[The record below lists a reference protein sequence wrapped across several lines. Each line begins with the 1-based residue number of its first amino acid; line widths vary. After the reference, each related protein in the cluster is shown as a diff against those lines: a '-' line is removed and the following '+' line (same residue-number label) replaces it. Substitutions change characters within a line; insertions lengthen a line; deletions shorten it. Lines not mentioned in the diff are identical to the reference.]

1 MAKTSET
8 TIGRFIVKREL
19 GRGVQSVVYLCQDPH
34 LEREVAIKTLHFS
47 QVDAHMNAY
56 LLAEARTVSKLRH
69 ANIVPIFEAGEEGD
83 DPYLVFE
90 YVAGRSLAELIHQQG
105 GGRGLEPLQAAEIA
119 AAILDALTEA
129 HGQGVIHRDL
139 KPSNI
144 IIDQRGKTHVMDFG
158 ISVRVDALPAG
169 EEALLGT
176 PAYMAPEYVRQR
188 IIDERS
194 DIYAVGLIL
203 LEMLTGERV
212 RQAADLA
219 SLLTQIAEQ
228 PVHLPEDRAIDER
241 LGTIVLRALAQNPE
255 LRPQTAE
262 QMLMVL
268 RDYISPPLED
278 EVVATDDLASTGNR
292 PNAAVEFLL
301 RKLRHK
307 SDFPALSGSIL
318 TINRLTHSDKESID
332 RLSNSILKDY
342 ALTAK
347 ILRIVNSSHY
357 RRAGTP
363 AISTVSRAVI
373 VLGFDTIRNIA
384 LTVMMFEYLQNKTN
398 VLQLKE
404 AFLRASLA
412 GLLAHDLA
420 RRLLPRDAEEAF
432 ICAMFH
438 ELGQLLVLYYFP
450 DEFEAMQRL
459 MQQKNCSL
467 DVAVQRVLGVSFAN
481 LATSVARSWGFPETV
496 VRSLQPLPAGRL
508 HRPGTKEERLH
519 LLTGLSNELC
529 DSMSRLPS
537 QDRERALRRLLD
549 RYRSTLGLSMDQLEA
564 GLAGALAEMEPVAAS
579 LRIDLRQSVFARQA
593 LSWAANRPSARNSS
607 DALDEELAQTVLPD
621 QPQVGR
627 GQKPAAPPA
636 ETALSAEAEQAKS
649 LTEGH
654 ILKTAS
660 LAETVMDA
668 TGALPPASAGAA
680 LPMTENAQNTEAQA
694 ILAAGIQDIS
704 NSLVDEFSLN
714 DILRI
719 ILETIYRA
727 MGFDRV
733 ILCLRDPR
741 TQSMAGRLAF
751 GTDAREKAAHLRFPL
766 TGEQSVFTV
775 AARQGL
781 DLIIHDIRERQ
792 IRARIPDWY
801 LQLMA
806 AETFV
811 LFPLMLKGR
820 AMAMIYC
827 DKRRANEILI
837 SSRELALLKTLRNQ
851 AVLAI
856 KQAS

>member
-1 MAKTSET
+1 MKSGGMTGK
-8 TIGRFIVKREL
+8 IGRFMVKREL

-34 LEREVAIKTLHFS
+34 LEREVAIKTLHFA
-47 QVDAHMNAY
+47 QADAHMNAY

-69 ANIVPIFEAGEEGD
+69 ANIVPIFEAGEEGG

-90 YVAGRSLAELIHQQG
+90 YVAGQSLAELIRQQG
-105 GGRGLEPLQAAEIA
+105 GDRGLEPLQAAEIA
-119 AAILDALTEA
+119 ASILDALTEA

-144 IIDQRGKTHVMDFG
+144 IIDQRGKAHVMDFG
-158 ISVRVDALPAG
+158 IAVRVDAPAPG
-169 EEALLGT
+169 EDALMGT

-188 IIDERS
+188 IIDERT
-194 DIYAVGLIL
+194 DIHAVGLIL

-212 RQAADLA
+212 RKAADLT
-219 SLLTQIAEQ
+219 SLLQQIAEQ
-228 PVHLPEDRAIDER
+228 PVSLPEDCLIDER
-241 LGTIVLRALAQNPE
+241 LGAIVLRALAQDPE
-255 LRPQTAE
+255 LRPQTAG

-268 RDYISPPLED
+268 RDYISPPLEA
-278 EVVATDDLASTGNR
+278 EPFLDDAQQTGLAR
-292 PNAAVEFLL
+292 PSAAVEFLL

-307 SDFPALSGSIL
+307 SDFPALSTSIL

-357 RRAGTP
+357 RRAGSP

-384 LTVMMFEYLQNKTN
+384 LTVMMFEHLQNKAN

-420 RRLLPRDAEEAF
+420 RRLMPRETEEAF

-450 DEFEAMQRL
+450 DEFEAMRRL
-459 MQQKNCSL
+459 MQQKNCSV

-481 LATSVARSWGFPETV
+481 LATSVARSWGFPEAV
-496 VRSLQPLPAGRL
+496 VRSLQPLPGGRL
-508 HRPGTKEERLH
+508 HRPDSREERLH

-529 DSMSRLPS
+529 DSMARLPPG
-537 QDRERALRRLLD
+537 DRARALRRLLD
-549 RYRSTLGLSMDQLEA
+549 RYRGSLGLTMEQLEA
-564 GLAGALAEMEPVAAS
+564 GLDGALAELDPMAAS

-593 LSWAANRPSARNSS
+593 LFWAGGKQPAGGSPGWP
-607 DALDEELAQTVLPD
+607 LDDDLAQTVLPD

-627 GQKPAAPPA
+627 GQPAPKLPAGRAEAGTGVPDKLLKTTVIA
-636 ETALSAEAEQAKS
+636 ETLADSAPATSACPIPQA
-649 LTEGH
+649 TE
-654 ILKTAS
+654 
-660 LAETVMDA
+660 DA
-668 TGALPPASAGAA
+668 QG
-680 LPMTENAQNTEAQA
+680 NEAQA

-751 GTDAREKAAHLRFPL
+751 GVDAREKAAHLRFPL
-766 TGEQSVFTV
+766 DGEQGVFTV
-775 AARQGL
+775 ATSQGL
-781 DLIIHDIRERQ
+781 DLIINDIHDKQ
-792 IRARIPDWY
+792 IRARIPDWH

-827 DKRRANEILI
+827 DKRRANEIRI
-837 SSRELALLKTLRNQ
+837 SPRELALLKTLRNQ

-856 KQAS
+856 KQAN